1 MRGLTRVLLTVNF
14 SLLILLIGPGSSR
27 QLYLTEMKTRDSSY
41 CCLLIAVLVYCF
53 GCFVSG
59 VFCLDSDFQIRR
71 EASTATHE
79 AGLGALSRLVPRC
92 FNFFAYMLSCWVWE
106 GEPDHPGDQ
115 RSRGWALC
123 ISRWRTGSGESTA
136 KCRPRFP
143 NVIADVS

>member
-59 VFCLDSDFQIRR
+59 AFCLDSDLQIRR

-92 FNFFAYMLSCWVWE
+92 FNFLLICFHAGFGRVNQTTLATSDPVDGHCVYQGGALAPASL
-106 GEPDHPGDQ
+106 P
-115 RSRGWALC
+115 RS
-123 ISRWRTGSGESTA
+123 
-136 KCRPRFP
+136 
-143 NVIADVS
+143 ADPVSQT